1 MQFSIITLQFHQ
13 QYSMSSLLLH
23 PHHSVFCLCFFFQMG
38 SHVAQ
43 ADSELLFPCLILFSI
58 RLPVYTTVY
67 HCKNHNSTRCE
78 VTVHCS
84 FNLHFS
90 LLISGI
96 LCFFIY
102 WRGHL
107 FILFKK
113 CLFKSSAHF
122 PDYLF
127 PCYWIL
133 TCFNPLS
140 YTWFA
145 NIFYDPSVKR
155 IVR

>member
-1 MQFSIITLQFHQ
+1 MFLIFVAFMQFSIITLQFHQ
-13 QYSMSSLLLH
+13 QYSMGSLLLH
-23 PHHSVFCLCFFFQMG
+23 PHYDSSFLFVFFFFKC
-38 SHVAQ
+38 HVAQ
-43 ADSELLFPCLILFSI
+43 AGSELWFPCLIFFSI
-58 RLPVYTTVY
+58 CLPVYTTVY

-127 PCYWIL
+127 PCY
-133 TCFNPLS
+133 
-140 YTWFA
+140 
-145 NIFYDPSVKR
+145 
-155 IVR
+155 